1 MASAYSQ
8 DLRDRVIDAVVRGRM
23 SRRAAAARFGVS
35 FSSAIKWVQRFERT
49 GSRAASKMGG
59 YLRPR
64 LEPHRE
70 LLEALR
76 REKSDITLKSLCDW
90 LLAERGVRVD
100 TSMMSRFFRRLGVTH
115 KKTLI
120 ARERD
125 RADITR
131 HGARWRSRQKRVD
144 VSRLV
149 FIDETWIK
157 TNMTRLYGW
166 APRGERLVD
175 KVPQGKWK
183 TATFLAALRN
193 DRIEAPCVFDG
204 PINGERFR
212 AYVQQFLIPTLKPN
226 DIVVLDNLGSHKGKA
241 VRKAVKAAGAR
252 LLFLPKYSPDLNPIE
267 QVFAKIKGF
276 VRKAAPRTLDAISH
290 AIAQALATIPPA
302 ECQNYLA
309 GARYASAYM
318 QTALGAGGKRRP
330 RSPLR
335 QGPKIGPCWP
345 WKARSLAHSE
355 LTRSRPSR
363 LLAPAG
369 TPARSG

>member
-1 MASAYSQ
+1 
-8 DLRDRVIDAVVRGRM
+8 
-23 SRRAAAARFGVS
+23 
-35 FSSAIKWVQRFERT
+35 
-49 GSRAASKMGG
+49 
-59 YLRPR
+59 
-64 LEPHRE
+64 
-70 LLEALR
+70 
-76 REKSDITLKSLCDW
+76 
-90 LLAERGVRVD
+90 
-100 TSMMSRFFRRLGVTH
+100 
-115 KKTLI
+115 
-120 ARERD
+120 
-125 RADITR
+125 
-131 HGARWRSRQKRVD
+131 
-144 VSRLV
+144 
-149 FIDETWIK
+149 
-157 TNMTRLYGW
+157 MTRLYGW

-226 DIVVLDNLGSHKGKA
+226 DIVVLDNVGSHKVKA

-318 QTALGAGGKRRP
+318 QTALANYQDLE
-330 RSPLR
+330 SVV
-335 QGPKIGPCWP
+335 
-345 WKARSLAHSE
+345 RSLFALERYAHD
-355 LTRSRPSR
+355 RSSQIRSTP
-363 LLAPAG
+363 LAPN
-369 TPARSG
+369 